1 MKRDLYN
8 RKTFVTVRFVV
19 EKNVRE
25 SLIAVYVE
33 SYERCGKYSV
43 ECKRVRAKVNAEGV
57 CNGYMF

>member
-1 MKRDLYN
+1 M
-8 RKTFVTVRFVV
+8 FVTVRSVE
-19 EKNVRE
+19 EKNVRA

-57 CNGYMF
+57 CNGYIF